1 MFPFLLDSA
10 NLLFDLLVALR
21 LLPPQV
27 FLAQRAVSLVGP
39 FVLVVVVH
47 QLLPQRPPL
56 VFQPRVL
63 LGSLRVPQ
71 LLLSDLPQSLL
82 IATDFAL
89 IVFEPANEVLLCFL
103 LAFTF
108 AELRFGRSCFQSGL
122 SGLFLLGLAQGSG
135 GFVHILS
142 ILILFIQ
149 YFLL

>member
-1 MFPFLLDSA
+1 LDPA
-10 NLLFDLLVALR
+10 NLFFDLLVALL
-21 LLPPQV
+21 LLPPQA
-27 FLAQRAVSLVGP
+27 FFAESAVALVGP

-47 QLLPQRPPL
+47 QLLPQGPPF

-103 LAFTF
+103 LIFAL
-108 AELRFGRSCFQSGL
+108 AELRFGRSCFQSRL